1 MRLVVVLSIINYDDK
16 QESFSI
22 AGLYGRTLVPPDV
35 ITDQQFDTLYSNH
48 NDWLQ
53 RWLRRRLG
61 DQFTAADLAQDTFLR
76 VWLKSQTNK
85 TFELQEP
92 KAYLTTV
99 ARRLLINHY
108 ERQSLERAFLETLE
122 QLPEPLVPSIE
133 EQAIVL
139 ETLHELDALLG
150 ELPAQVRTAFL
161 MSQLEGL
168 TYEQIASRLNLSV
181 RTVTRYMA
189 QGFRQ
194 CLRLMLSVD

>member
-1 MRLVVVLSIINYDDK
+1 M
-16 QESFSI
+16 
-22 AGLYGRTLVPPDV
+22 PPDA
-35 ITDQQFDTLYSNH
+35 IPDQQFDTLYSSH

-76 VWLKSQTNK
+76 VWLKSRADK

-92 KAYLTTV
+92 RAYLTTV

-108 ERQSLERAFLETLE
+108 ERQSLERAFIETLE
-122 QLPEPLVPSIE
+122 QMPEPLVPSIE

-139 ETLHELDALLG
+139 ETLHELDALLY

-168 TYEQIASRLNLSV
+168 TYEQIALHLNVNV

-194 CLRLMLSVD
+194 CLRLMLTVD